1 MSKLVLQFINLSKV
15 KFVNYLKTKKK
26 KNQLP
31 YKKSFY
37 RFPNVK
43 REISPTNNFVM
54 LEFSI
59 LYNKNLIHEQLK
71 K

>member
-1 MSKLVLQFINLSKV
+1 MSKLVLKFINLSKV
-15 KFVNYLKTKKK
+15 KFVNYLKTK

-43 REISPTNNFVM
+43 REISPTNNIVM
-54 LEFSI
+54 LVFSI

>member
-1 MSKLVLQFINLSKV
+1 MLKIINLSTV
-15 KFVNYLKTKKK
+15 KFVNYLKT

-37 RFPNVK
+37 RFPNLK

-54 LEFSI
+54 LVFSI

>member
-1 MSKLVLQFINLSKV
+1 MSKLVLKFINLSKV
-15 KFVNYLKTKKK
+15 KFVNYLKTKK

-59 LYNKNLIHEQLK
+59 LYNKKLIHEQLK

>member
-1 MSKLVLQFINLSKV
+1 MSKLVSKFINLSKV
-15 KFVNYLKTKKK
+15 KFVNYLKTKK

-59 LYNKNLIHEQLK
+59 LYNKKLIHEQLK